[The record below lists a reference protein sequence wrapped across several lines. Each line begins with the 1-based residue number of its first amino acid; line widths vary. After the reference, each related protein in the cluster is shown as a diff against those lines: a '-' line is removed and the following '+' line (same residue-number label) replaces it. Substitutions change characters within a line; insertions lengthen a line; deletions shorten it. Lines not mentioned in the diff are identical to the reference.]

1 MSFRVAVVEVEM
13 VGETVPVWGTGMA
26 KVAVREAGGAVV
38 RYFWVV
44 RYFSGLIYFECTGLC
59 REMRGVILCVEGE
72 WERGGYVLLRR

>member
-1 MSFRVAVVEVEM
+1 MAEPMSFRVAVVEVEM

-44 RYFSGLIYFECTGLC
+44 RYFSGSI
-59 REMRGVILCVEGE
+59 
-72 WERGGYVLLRR
+72 